1 MVFAV
6 ALPSPPRSDY
16 APMKQMN
23 WVCRPGTGW
32 QGDRGQRR
40 SGLAASFLPAR
51 LPSSLHPA
59 SSLRPTNG
67 TSARLCLPQPQT
79 PAKLAGLA
87 AFALK
92 RRGSLLGSFEADM
105 AATPRVPHRTTPL
118 QSGWQA
124 FRQAAVLSRGSLLDQ
139 GGQGA
144 WDESLPFSLCGKGWN
159 AIITRLPI
167 K

>member
-6 ALPSPPRSDY
+6 ALPSPPRSDE
-16 APMKQMN
+16 ADELSLPTWQ
-23 WVCRPGTGW
+23 WLAGSRRPSEVRAG
-32 QGDRGQRR
+32 
-40 SGLAASFLPAR
+40 SLLSPAR
-51 LPSSLHPA
+51 LPSSLRPA

-79 PAKLAGLA
+79 LAKLAGLA

-92 RRGSLLGSFEADM
+92 CWAPFWVRLKPDM
-105 AATPRVPHRTTPL
+105 ASRPPLLAPPPLLPFHRHTPPL

-124 FRQAAVLSRGSLLDQ
+124 SRQAAVLSGGSLLDQ

-144 WDESLPFSLCGKGWN
+144 RDESLLFSLCGKG
-159 AIITRLPI
+159 
-167 K
+167 